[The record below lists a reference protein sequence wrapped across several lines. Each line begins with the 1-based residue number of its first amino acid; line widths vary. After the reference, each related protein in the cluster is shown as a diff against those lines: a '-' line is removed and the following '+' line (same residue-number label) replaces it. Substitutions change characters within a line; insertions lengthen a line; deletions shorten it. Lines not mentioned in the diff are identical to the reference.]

1 MTFSPEI
8 FSVSSL
14 SQALKRA
21 VEIGFSEITIQGEVS
36 SAKRHTSGHLYFCLK
51 DEGAII
57 DSVCWRPQAMR
68 FEKLLEEG
76 AEVLCRGR
84 LTTYPL
90 RSKYQLV
97 IEHVSLT
104 GEGALL
110 KLFEQRKQKLKKEG
124 LFDSDRKKPLP
135 FLPRLIGLITSPTGA
150 VLQDILH
157 RLQDRLPSSVY
168 LWPVNVQ
175 GEGASEEVTGA
186 IVGMNQ
192 LSPLLR
198 PDVLIVARGGGS
210 AEDLATFNEENIVR
224 AVAASEIPVISAI
237 GHETDTTL
245 IDYAADVRAPTPS
258 AAAEMVVPVR
268 QALLDQLG
276 IQEARL
282 KGHIGR
288 LLEHVQLHLFTL
300 QGRLP
305 QFQTLIYMNDQ
316 RFDDVAL
323 RLQKAPDPFLK
334 NLLQRIAFL
343 VASLKTPE
351 WLLQRGT
358 FCLETAAQNL
368 ERAWFI
374 YQDQQGKRLQQ
385 LNQLLQ
391 NLSYRKTLERGFC
404 MATSGDILITS
415 VQGVS
420 PEDSLQLHFYDGVLE
435 MVTKSPV

>member
-1 MTFSPEI
+1 
-8 FSVSSL
+8 
-14 SQALKRA
+14 
-21 VEIGFSEITIQGEVS
+21 
-36 SAKRHTSGHLYFCLK
+36 
-51 DEGAII
+51 
-57 DSVCWRPQAMR
+57 
-68 FEKLLEEG
+68 
-76 AEVLCRGR
+76 
-84 LTTYPL
+84 
-90 RSKYQLV
+90 
-97 IEHVSLT
+97 
-104 GEGALL
+104 
-110 KLFEQRKQKLKKEG
+110 
-124 LFDSDRKKPLP
+124 
-135 FLPRLIGLITSPTGA
+135 
-150 VLQDILH
+150 
-157 RLQDRLPSSVY
+157 
-168 LWPVNVQ
+168 
-175 GEGASEEVTGA
+175 
-186 IVGMNQ
+186 
-192 LSPLLR
+192 
-198 PDVLIVARGGGS
+198 
-210 AEDLATFNEENIVR
+210 
-224 AVAASEIPVISAI
+224 
-237 GHETDTTL
+237 
-245 IDYAADVRAPTPS
+245 
-258 AAAEMVVPVR
+258 
-268 QALLDQLG
+268 
-276 IQEARL
+276 
-282 KGHIGR
+282 
-288 LLEHVQLHLFTL
+288 VQLHLFTL